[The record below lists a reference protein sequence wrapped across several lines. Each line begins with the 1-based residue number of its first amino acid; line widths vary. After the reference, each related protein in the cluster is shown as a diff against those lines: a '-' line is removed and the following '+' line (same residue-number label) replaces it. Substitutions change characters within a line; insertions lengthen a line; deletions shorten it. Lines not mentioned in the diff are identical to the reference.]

1 MSYDV
6 VRDLRQLADWAET
19 VLLKIDKAGLP
30 KPDYQ
35 SVVDD
40 TVELSWDKVDAEK
53 YRPGFTRF
61 QVSVY
66 STGDVG
72 ADLATWRSDGQPIR
86 RGTLEAFQAVD
97 PLPEDFIKTL
107 QDVVKPLKETK

>member
-30 KPDYQ
+30 KPDRQ
-35 SVVDD
+35 NTVDA
-40 TVELSWDKVDAEK
+40 VAEFSWDAPDVVK
-53 YRPGFTRF
+53 
-61 QVSVY
+61 Y
-66 STGDVG
+66 STGFARFVVG
-72 ADLATWRSDGQPIR
+72 IRMDSEVEWDHLVWKSGGSITYHRWGEFKASD
-86 RGTLEAFQAVD
+86 A
-97 PLPEDFIKTL
+97 LPEDFIKTL